1 MIVQIPL
8 YKAELEILK
17 VDEIHEPY
25 SHFAAITEEIDF
37 HTYRITFGKVV
48 TEGIIA
54 HEALHVISAIFS
66 NRMIE
71 LSFDHDEHLCYL
83 LEWIVDRCHEALKQA
98 ACVGELSSPL

>member
-17 VDEIHEPY
+17 VDDLPEPY
-25 SHFAAITEEIDF
+25 SEFAAITDEIDF
-37 HTYRITFGKVV
+37 YTYRITFGAGV

-54 HEALHVISAIFS
+54 HEALHVISAIFRR
-66 NRMIE
+66 RMIE
-71 LSFDHDEHLCYL
+71 LSFDHDEPLCYL

-98 ACVGELSSPL
+98 ACAGELSSPL